1 MILVSDNQPSK
12 VTNPAEGALDH
23 IASPFLILHLYF
35 ARLTPYAVLQPFLIK
50 WIVYRGASRSHPA
63 LVGIA

>member
-1 MILVSDNQPSK
+1 MILVSDNKPSK

-23 IASPFLILHLYF
+23 IASPFPILDLYF
-35 ARLTPYAVLQPFLIK
+35 TRLTPYAVLQPFLIK
-50 WIVYRGASRSHPA
+50 WIVYRGFSRPRPA